1 MPKQSKRIRENL
13 ELVPESP
20 VSVAEAVAVLKK
32 FRAPKFDQSV
42 EVSMSLGID
51 TTQSDQLIRG
61 AIALPHGIGKSKR
74 VIAFCNSDQVE
85 DAKSAGAVE
94 AGGED
99 LVKKVSDG
107 WLDFDVAV
115 ASPDMMRL
123 VSRLGRQL
131 GPRGLMPTPKAGT
144 VTTEIGRTVKEYS
157 AGKVEYRNDKTG
169 NVQAAVGRMSF
180 DETKLTENIDHF
192 INTIMKSKPAST
204 KGQFVKKV
212 VISGTMTPGVRIA
225 T

>member
-1 MPKQSKRIRENL
+1 MAKLSKRTRENL
-13 ELVPESP
+13 ALVPDGALR
-20 VSVAEAVAVLKK
+20 VNEAVAILKK
-32 FRAPKFDQSV
+32 FRGPKFDQTV

-61 AIALPHGIGKSKR
+61 AIALPNGIGKSKR
-74 VIAFCNSDQVE
+74 VIAFCGSDHVAE
-85 DAKSAGAVE
+85 AKEAGAVE

-107 WLDFDVAV
+107 WLEFDVAV

-123 VSRLGRQL
+123 VSKLGRLL

-144 VTTEIGRTVKEYS
+144 VTTEIGRTVREYS

-180 DETKLTENIDHF
+180 DEQKLTENIEF
-192 INTIMKSKPAST
+192 FVNTILKAKPASS
-204 KGQFVKKV
+204 KGQFVKKI